1 MRVGIIGY
9 GYWGA
14 IVARSFS
21 RVPEVELTCIADLA
35 PARRE
40 EARCRFPH
48 ASLAATPSDLLDRND
63 VDAVVV
69 ATPANTHHDIV
80 QSALDA
86 DKHVWVEKPIADTAA
101 EAIALVRLAQRRS
114 RTLFVDHTFIYSDSV
129 RAIKQVVAGHQFGE
143 MHLYASV
150 RTNSGVGRTDASIF
164 HDLAIHDLAILDFL
178 AGQSPVAVAAGKPS
192 ARQAAAGQDQCVT
205 LAYASGLRADIRVNW
220 CAPAKARRVVISS
233 ARQTVEFDDLEL
245 HHKVRLREHSVDA
258 RGGRA
263 SAGRG
268 EARRLGRIVPL
279 NGPRE
284 SLANAVDC
292 FLHSIRSGER
302 PLSDGWQGV
311 RLAAILDACK
321 SSAETDGNWTDVRA
335 SPEPLATAPLPR
347 RQQPD
352 LRGGQEVD
360 VAPRCFAAMKPAVE
374 AEDAVIPS
382 G

>member
-14 IVARSFS
+14 IVARSFAA
-21 RVPEVELTCIADLA
+21 VPEVELTCIADLA
-35 PARRE
+35 PGRLE

-48 ASLAATPSDLLDRND
+48 AALAATPSELLNRND

-69 ATPANTHHDIV
+69 ATPANTHHEIV
-80 QSALDA
+80 RSALHA

-143 MHLYASV
+143 MHRYASV
-150 RTNSGVGRTDASIF
+150 RTNSGLGRTDASIF

-178 AGQSPVAVAAGKPS
+178 AGQSPVAVAAGKSP
-192 ARQAAAGQDQCVT
+192 AWQAAAGQDQCVT

-233 ARQTVEFDDLEL
+233 ARQTVEFDDLQL
-245 HHKVRLREHSVDA
+245 HHKVRLREHGVAA
-258 RGGRA
+258 RDGRSPA
-263 SAGRG
+263 ERE
-268 EARRLGRIVPL
+268 EALGPGRIVPL

-321 SSAETDGNWTDVRA
+321 SSAEANGKWTDVRA
-335 SPEPLATAPLPR
+335 SPESLPIAALSC
-347 RQQPD
+347 RQQSG
-352 LRGGQEVD
+352 LRSGHEVD
-360 VAPRCFAAMKPAVE
+360 VSPRRFAAMEPAVE
-374 AEDAVIPS
+374 AEDAVAPS